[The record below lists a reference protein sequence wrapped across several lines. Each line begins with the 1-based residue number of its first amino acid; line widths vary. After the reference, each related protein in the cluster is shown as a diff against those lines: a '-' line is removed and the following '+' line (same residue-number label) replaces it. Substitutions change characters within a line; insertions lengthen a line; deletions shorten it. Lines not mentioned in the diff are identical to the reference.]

1 MRFTKI
7 IAPVL
12 CVFTIAC
19 GGRKNE
25 AMNGQP
31 APSESVVVSV
41 ENNNWQEVV
50 VYAERAGNRTR
61 LGTVLTGKK
70 TAFTLPGD
78 YVFTSEFRIMVDP
91 IGGTR
96 QYVSQR
102 LLVNRGDVVEVRV
115 ENSLPQSVTIVR

>member
-1 MRFTKI
+1 MTFRKT
-7 IAPVL
+7 IAAVICAL
-12 CVFTIAC
+12 SIAC
-19 GGRKNE
+19 GGRDNE

-31 APSESVVVSV
+31 APSDEVLVSV

-50 VYAERAGNRTR
+50 VYAERDGTRTR

-70 TAFTLPGD
+70 MAFTLPAD
-78 YVFTSEFRIMVDP
+78 YVFTSDFRIMVDP

-96 QYVSQR
+96 RYMSQR

-115 ENSLPQSVTIVR
+115 ENSLPQSVTIVH